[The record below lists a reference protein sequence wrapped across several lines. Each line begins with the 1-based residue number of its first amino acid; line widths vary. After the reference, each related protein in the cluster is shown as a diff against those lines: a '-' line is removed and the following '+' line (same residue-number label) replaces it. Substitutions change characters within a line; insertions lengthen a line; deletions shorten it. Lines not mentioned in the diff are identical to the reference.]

1 MYARDRQWAFV
12 VALRLVRVLDWLSRF
27 SPANAPVLGS
37 VLERPS
43 SSKSMTFSMNFV
55 RVKVG
60 ITVQRRDAGLWRLYS
75 LLAAATQKPKH
86 LAVPIETYLERQQAT
101 EREWFLPEEGEE
113 DFAGDAVVACM
124 SPVCF
129 KRKPKGVVEATNM
142 ALHVLEALEAL
153 HSLGFVHR
161 DVRLDNIMLG
171 PGNSGWFL
179 VDLDEAAAMDE
190 TSQQA
195 PWPHWALNEEA
206 KRGLRY
212 GGLSSDG
219 AREDAWW
226 TPKHD
231 VAMLGYALHNVARAS
246 VDNENRRIEELAA
259 TVAVAGSARAGTA
272 AVLNWQLQGLSVQGP
287 GSMFDGL

>member
-1 MYARDRQWAFV
+1 MERFDLTYARDRQWAFV

-43 SSKSMTFSMNFV
+43 SLNVV

-86 LAVPIETYLERQQAT
+86 LAVPIEIYLERRQVT
-101 EREWFLPEEGEE
+101 GNEWFLPEEGEE

-231 VAMLGYALHNVARAS
+231 VAMLGYALHKVARAS
-246 VDNENRRIEELAA
+246 MNRRVEELAA
-259 TVAVAGSARAGTA
+259 TVAARNARDATD
-272 AVLNWQLQGLSVQGP
+272 AVLNWQMHLLS
-287 GSMFDGL
+287 

>member
-43 SSKSMTFSMNFV
+43 SSKSVTFSMNFV

-86 LAVPIETYLERQQAT
+86 LAVPIEIYLERRQVT
-101 EREWFLPEEGEE
+101 GNEWFLPEEGEE

-179 VDLDEAAAMDE
+179 VDLDEAAAMHE

-195 PWPHWALNEEA
+195 PWPHWTLNEEA

-219 AREDAWW
+219 AREDACRR
-226 TPKHD
+226 
-231 VAMLGYALHNVARAS
+231 LHGGLQS
-246 VDNENRRIEELAA
+246 TRRCHVRLRFAQ
-259 TVAVAGSARAGTA
+259 GGT
-272 AVLNWQLQGLSVQGP
+272 SFHE
-287 GSMFDGL
+287 S